1 MHRPNAP
8 CPASNRLPSLQRPTH
23 RINAAALA
31 LLAGL
36 AGCAGGGHRG
46 ERAEAF
52 VAREELRQLTN
63 VSFVDADGRER
74 TLADFRGKG
83 VLLNLW
89 APWCGPCVKEMP
101 ALDRL
106 AAQRGGTDFEVVALS
121 SDKKGLPAAR
131 AFHEALGLQAIEP
144 YADSA
149 RQALFLLGPRALS
162 TTLLLD
168 AQGREVARALGAR
181 RWDSPEVVAEIE
193 RRLNLDGAASARE
206 STRRGVDLAQAEAQ

>member
-1 MHRPNAP
+1 MPPAPPLTAYHRPP
-8 CPASNRLPSLQRPTH
+8 RPSR
-23 RINAAALA
+23 RVGAAVAAALA

-36 AGCAGGGHRG
+36 AGCASGRHGG

-52 VAREELRQLTN
+52 VAREEPRQLPN

-106 AAQRGGTDFEVVALS
+106 AAQRDGTDFEVVALS
-121 SDKKGLPAAR
+121 IDKKGLPAAR

-149 RQALFLLGPRALS
+149 RQALFLLGPRALP

-193 RRLNLDGAASARE
+193 RRLNLDGTAPALASTE
-206 STRRGVDLAQAEAQ
+206 RRADLAQAKAQ

>member
-1 MHRPNAP
+1 
-8 CPASNRLPSLQRPTH
+8 
-23 RINAAALA
+23 
-31 LLAGL
+31 
-36 AGCAGGGHRG
+36 
-46 ERAEAF
+46 

-83 VLLNLW
+83 ILLNLW

-149 RQALFLLGPRALS
+149 RQALFLLGPRALP

-206 STRRGVDLAQAEAQ
+206 STRRGADLAQAEAQ